1 MKLWSGERLR
11 AGTVLTALLAAAA
24 CSDSPSEPADD
35 ALPLEIHVLVGDG
48 QRGLGGL
55 PLPLEILI
63 RVTDA
68 GGKPKAGVP
77 VELAPHAGSGST
89 EIEQFATDSNGLL
102 QGVWTLGDAE
112 MREQRVTIS
121 LPADPQA
128 EPVIIGARALR
139 SDEVD
144 VIVVRGA
151 QGPLK
156 GVVLLEEIDE
166 GGWIQI
172 QQVREAEGPV
182 IPLQPFAPAHLRI
195 LVLPTRN
202 RPGLFDAAWTPG
214 IDTVVVDLE
223 PPVDV
228 DAVVHVYRGE
238 FEATRSV
245 VLQDMATTAE
255 VWEENG
261 AGLRWGEV
269 ELKDLTGG
277 GPVTLNS
284 AQACSRSG
292 EAARLVIEY
301 LTSIDSGGYWGYGC
315 TTGIAYMGL
324 GPQPGSTLLAH
335 ELGHV
340 FSLAHTTVGLMVPN
354 PPGRSLTDGE
364 IFKAHFDSRSALNS
378 ILDGQPAELRI
389 LCAGRSNFRNCLP
402 MNFRLGR

>member
-1 MKLWSGERLR
+1 M
-11 AGTVLTALLAAAA
+11 
-24 CSDSPSEPADD
+24 
-35 ALPLEIHVLVGDG
+35 
-48 QRGLGGL
+48 
-55 PLPLEILI
+55 PLEILI

-77 VELAPHAGSGST
+77 MELAPHAGSGST
-89 EIEQFATDSNGLL
+89 ETEQFATDSNGLL
-102 QGVWTLGDAE
+102 QGVWILGDAE
-112 MREQRVTIS
+112 MRDQRVTIS

-128 EPVIIGARALR
+128 EPVLIGARALR
-139 SDEVD
+139 DDEVD
-144 VIVVRGA
+144 VVLVRGA

-166 GGWIQI
+166 GRWLQI
-172 QQVREAEGPV
+172 QQVREAESTV
-182 IPLQPFAPAHLRI
+182 IPLQPFAPADLRI

-214 IDTVVVDLE
+214 IDTIVVDLE

-228 DAVVHVYRGE
+228 DAVVHIYRGE

-255 VWEENG
+255 VWDENG

-269 ELKDLTGG
+269 ELEDLTGG

-292 EAARLVIEY
+292 EATRLVIEY

-340 FSLAHTTVGLMVPN
+340 FSLQHTTVGLMVPS

-389 LCAGRSNFRNCLP
+389 LCAGGSNFRNCLP